1 MGGILIS
8 CSSSFPEKGFSSNLS
23 VILLPLIG
31 SSLGLEEEGRRVIG
45 GVEGGVEL
53 GMAGSALFPHLV
65 SAHL

>member
-8 CSSSFPEKGFSSNLS
+8 CSSSFPEEGFSRNLS

-31 SSLGLEEEGRRVIG
+31 SSLSIEEEGHRVIG
-45 GVEGGVEL
+45 GFAGGVEL
-53 GMAGSALFPHLV
+53 GMAGSALFAHLV